1 MSVAVELQRIYT
13 EEFLY
18 VVRVLKRR
26 EAAVEAPRAVYTDA
40 VEQTAEVR
48 LRLVKLVFETPRP
61 LSYQLDLSLPQIA
74 KIDVRLKPLSPS
86 LEKPRQISL
95 QLECGV
101 PPVKPLTAS
110 LKPIAVSFQG
120 APQIRLGLSF
130 EPHRIAP
137 LRLKLAEI
145 SPSFERPREVSVSVD
160 FSIPSLAA
168 ALPQPGPPDAP
179 DEAAAPLEELDRLY
193 SEPLLR
199 LGVVISER
207 PVVIVARPTSFG
219 YVEFLKRVL
228 REIYRVRSGG
238 LPEPKHV
245 STLEDLRL
253 LLPVDV
259 GAGKRLFVLDLS
271 QGRAQE
277 PEAEDRLEVKG
288 RDLERLRD
296 RLRELFSQALGFFV
310 IYGDVSSIWEP
321 LLTEAV
327 RGYASVVPSPVEVSM
342 RPGRLPFYVLLANV
356 MWGRISDPVLDYKR
370 LGFRDFDEFVVW
382 LEDEYWRRLGEVS
395 FEVLY
400 KTKPS
405 AGERESELHYLAKAF
420 VVRHL
425 AERVGLHCVETEK
438 EEGAVVFD
446 VVVDH
451 EKAVTCGSLQ
461 GLVVEVE
468 TLYGTG
474 TVVHKLVETVKRAG
488 KRKMWIVV
496 PNPQAVIYLPLLLRT
511 RRELRKEHDVEFYT
525 LDVTSRG
532 LVRLTDVATML
543 VKKWKETTEGA
554 EEAKRHAATPFTAK
568 DSATQI
574 DT

>member
-1 MSVAVELQRIYT
+1 MAVVELQQGT
-13 EEFLY
+13 SPEEFLY
-18 VVRVLKRR
+18 VVRVLRRR
-26 EAAVEAPRAVYTDA
+26 EAAVVETAHSARIDAAEQKVEVTLRVLTPVFEATAQRLLRLDFSLPHI
-40 VEQTAEVR
+40 AEVDM
-48 LRLVKLVFETPRP
+48 RP
-61 LSYQLDLSLPQIA
+61 QQI
-74 KIDVRLKPLSPS
+74 SPS
-86 LEKPRQISL
+86 FEEPRQIFL
-95 QLECGV
+95 QLEYGV

-110 LKPIAVSFQG
+110 LKPIIVSFQG

-130 EPHRIAP
+130 ELPRIAP

-145 SPSFERPREVSVSVD
+145 GPSFERPREVSVSVD
-160 FSIPSLAA
+160 FSVPSLATA
-168 ALPQPGPPDAP
+168 SPQPGPPDAS
-179 DEAAAPLEELDRLY
+179 EAPLEELEEVY

-207 PVVIVARPTSFG
+207 PVVIVARTTSFG

-245 STLEDLRL
+245 STPEDLRL

-259 GAGKRLFVLDLS
+259 GAGRRVFVLDLS
-271 QGRAQE
+271 RSRAQE
-277 PEAEDRLEVKG
+277 PEAEDLLKEKS

-296 RLRELFSQALGFFV
+296 RLRELFSQEFGFFV
-310 IYGDVSSIWEP
+310 IYGDVKGIWERA
-321 LLTEAV
+321 LTGAV
-327 RGYASVVPSPVEVSM
+327 RGYASVVPSPVEVSI
-342 RPGRLPFYVLLANV
+342 RPERLPLYVLLANA
-356 MWGRISDPVLDYKR
+356 MWGRVSDPVLGYKR
-370 LGFRDFDEFVVW
+370 LGFRGFDEFVVW

-425 AERVGLHCVETEK
+425 AERVGLHCVETE
-438 EEGAVVFD
+438 EGKDAAVFD
-446 VVVDH
+446 VVV
-451 EKAVTCGSLQ
+451 TCGDLQ

-474 TVVHKLVETVKRAG
+474 TVVHKLVETVKRAGGETVERAG

-532 LVRLTDVATML
+532 LVRLTDVASML
-543 VKKWKETTEGA
+543 VKKWKETTKGV
-554 EEAKRHAATPFTAK
+554 EEANKSLTA
-568 DSATQI
+568 D
-574 DT
+574 

>member
-1 MSVAVELQRIYT
+1 MSVAVELQRIST

-18 VVRVLKRR
+18 VVRVLRRR
-26 EAAVEAPRAVYTDA
+26 EAAVEVPRATPVDA
-40 VEQTAEVR
+40 AEQTVEVR
-48 LRLVKLVFETPRP
+48 LRLVKPLFVTPRP
-61 LSYQLDLSLPQIA
+61 LSYQLDLYLPQIA
-74 KIDVRLKPLSPS
+74 KIDLRLRPLAPS
-86 LEKPRQISL
+86 FEEPRQISL
-95 QLECGV
+95 QLEYGV
-101 PPVKPLTAS
+101 PPVKPLAAS
-110 LKPIAVSFQG
+110 LKPITVSFKEV
-120 APQIRLGLSF
+120 PQIWLNLSF
-130 EPHRIAP
+130 EPPHIAP
-137 LRLKLAEI
+137 LQLKLAKI
-145 SPSFERPREVSVSVD
+145 SPSFERPREISVSVD
-160 FSIPSLAA
+160 SSIPSLAA
-168 ALPQPGPPDAP
+168 VVALPQPGPPDAS
-179 DEAAAPLEELDRLY
+179 ETPLEELEEVY

-207 PVVIVARPTSFG
+207 PVVIVARPTGFG

-245 STLEDLRL
+245 STPEDLRL

-271 QGRAQE
+271 RSRAQE
-277 PEAEDRLEVKG
+277 PKAEDRSGVKD
-288 RDLERLRD
+288 RDLNRLRD
-296 RLRELFSQALGFFV
+296 RLRELFSQEFGFFV
-310 IYGDVSSIWEP
+310 IYGDVLSIWQRA
-321 LLTEAV
+321 LTKAV
-327 RGYASVVPSPVEVSM
+327 RGYASVVPSPVEVSL

-356 MWGRISDPVLDYKR
+356 MWGRVSDPVLDYER
-370 LGFRDFDEFVVW
+370 LGFRGFDEFVVW

-400 KTKPS
+400 RTRPS

-425 AERVGLHCVETEK
+425 AERVDPNCVKTEK
-438 EEGAVVFD
+438 GEGAAVFD
-446 VVVDH
+446 VVV
-451 EKAVTCGSLQ
+451 TCGGLQ

-468 TLYGTG
+468 TLYSTG

-488 KRKMWIVV
+488 GETVERAGKRRMWIVV

-532 LVRLTDVATML
+532 LVRLTDVASML

-554 EEAKRHAATPFTAK
+554 EEANKSLMA
-568 DSATQI
+568 D
-574 DT
+574 

>member
-1 MSVAVELQRIYT
+1 MTVAEIRRGVSP

-18 VVRVLKRR
+18 VVRVLRRR
-26 EAAVEAPRAVYTDA
+26 EAAVEAPRAMSIDA
-40 VEQTAEVR
+40 VEQKVEVR
-48 LRLVKLVFETPRP
+48 LRLVKPVFETPRP
-61 LSYQLDLSLPQIA
+61 LSYQLDLYLPQIA
-74 KIDVRLKPLSPS
+74 KIDVRLRPLAPS
-86 LEKPRQISL
+86 FEGPRQISL
-95 QLECGV
+95 RLEYGV
-101 PPVKPLTAS
+101 PPVEPLTAS
-110 LKPIAVSFQG
+110 LKPITVSFQE
-120 APQIRLGLSF
+120 APQIWLNLSF
-130 EPHRIAP
+130 EPPRIAP
-137 LRLKLAEI
+137 LQLRPAGI
-145 SPSFERPREVSVSVD
+145 APSFERPREVSVSVD
-160 FSIPSLAA
+160 FSVPSLATA
-168 ALPQPGPPDAP
+168 SSQPGPPDAS
-179 DEAAAPLEELDRLY
+179 EAPLEELEEVY

-207 PVVIVARPTSFG
+207 PVVIVARPTDFG

-228 REIYRVRSGG
+228 REIYRVRAGG

-245 STLEDLRL
+245 STPEDLRL

-271 QGRAQE
+271 LSRAQE
-277 PEAEDRLEVKG
+277 PKAEDCSGVKD

-296 RLRELFSQALGFFV
+296 RLRELFSQEFGFFV
-310 IYGDVSSIWEP
+310 IYGDVKKLNIWEWA
-321 LLTEAV
+321 LTEAA

-342 RPGRLPFYVLLANV
+342 RPERLPFYVLLANA
-356 MWGRISDPVLDYKR
+356 MWGRISDPVLDYGR
-370 LGFRDFDEFVVW
+370 LGFREFDEFVVW

-395 FEVLY
+395 FEVFY

-425 AERVGLHCVETEK
+425 AERVDLDCVETEK

-446 VVVDH
+446 VAVDH
-451 EKAVTCGSLQ
+451 EKAVTCGGLQ

-474 TVVHKLVETVKRAG
+474 TVIHKLVETVERAG

-532 LVRLTDVATML
+532 LVRLTDVASML

-554 EEAKRHAATPFTAK
+554 EEANKSLAA
-568 DSATQI
+568 D
-574 DT
+574 